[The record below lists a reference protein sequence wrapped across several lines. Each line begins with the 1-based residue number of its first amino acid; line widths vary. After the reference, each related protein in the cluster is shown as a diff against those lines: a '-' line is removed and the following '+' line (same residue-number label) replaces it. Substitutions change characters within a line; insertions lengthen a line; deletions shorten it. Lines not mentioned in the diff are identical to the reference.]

1 MRFMQDTATLRK
13 NKYAESNT
21 NTTTLTLAAIVGER
35 HVIDQIIWSTDSVP
49 VANTS
54 HITITDTTA
63 NSVLLRFDL
72 GNQYGANQ
80 FTFEG
85 GFAAPVNAA
94 LTIVLVTNT
103 AGQTNHLTAL
113 YR

>member
-1 MRFMQDTATLRK
+1 MRPLQDTSSLRK
-13 NKYAESNT
+13 NSYAESNT
-21 NTTTLTLAAIVGER
+21 NTTTVTINAIAGER
-35 HVIDQIIWSTDSVP
+35 HVIDQIIWSTDTVP

-54 HITITDTTA
+54 HITITDTT
-63 NSVLLRFDL
+63 SSTVLAVWDL

-85 GFAAPVNAA
+85 GLAAPLNAA
-94 LTIVLVTNT
+94 VTIVMVTNT
-103 AGQTNHLTAL
+103 AGDTNHLTVL